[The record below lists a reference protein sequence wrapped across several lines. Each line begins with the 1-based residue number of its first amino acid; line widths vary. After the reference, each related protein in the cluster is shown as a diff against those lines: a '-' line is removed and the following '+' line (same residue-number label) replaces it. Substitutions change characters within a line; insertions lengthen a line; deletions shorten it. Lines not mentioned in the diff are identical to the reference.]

1 MFGSKFFEFL
11 ADLTIRHRGRVLTAA
26 AVLVVLASWGAARV
40 RFNPELLAFLPEH
53 NDEVRKFRRVVDTVG
68 AIDRHV
74 VVVKVPAGT
83 DPEEVTP
90 LIEELA
96 GSYRS
101 LPVVTRVEYRAPTF
115 TFFENLIGKAAL
127 LLEPDE
133 VSRLKEKLS
142 ASAIAESMEQNRLLL
157 STPQS
162 TLTKRVVQSDPL
174 RLHTIVA
181 PRLRTAY
188 GAAIDLSTGYILS
201 EDRSTFVLIVT
212 PSRPA
217 HELPFARQL
226 MRHAKAIEQAARG
239 SGIAAEIVY
248 AGAYAITAEDAD
260 LIRDDMLENVAFS
273 FFGVLALFLYAFR
286 RLSAIG
292 YAAIP
297 MGLAILLTFGLASIT
312 VDELNAASAGFAAL
326 LAGLG
331 IDFITVLYER
341 YVEERGRGQRVAESV
356 YAMVTS
362 TMPGVALAG
371 FTTAATFYGFLFT
384 DFRGMTQMGF
394 LTGTGILLFLLS
406 AAFVL
411 PSLLVAR
418 EKDSA
423 VPPRVPFHVFG
434 TSRVMRFSMQHP
446 RAVLFFWAAFMIV
459 MPLLALRLEFDD
471 DVAALR
477 PAGNRG
483 VAAQE
488 YLAARFGRSFDFV
501 MLVAE
506 GTSVDAVM
514 RRSEE
519 ALPLLD
525 ALVRRGTIG
534 GYQSLSAVVPSE
546 ARQRDVIEQIR
557 EIDAA
562 AVTADLSRAAIASG
576 FRAGAFDSFAANLKK
591 ALAVREPLSPIDI
604 DEDLTARF
612 LQRTEKGWLAVTYLY
627 PRERWARRVAPE
639 LKALEGEGLFLTG
652 VNVVSSALREIARAD
667 AIRATLIG
675 TGIVFVLLS
684 IGFRSAGRAALV
696 FIPFVA
702 GSAGMLG
709 LMAILGL
716 AFNFINMFVGLML
729 AGVGTDYGVYILQRY
744 LESPDD
750 FRNTVPLTGKAVVMA
765 ALTTIVGYGSF
776 MLSRYPGLQSLG
788 YAATAGVGLSA
799 LAAISLLPAILSAFG
814 QKRTS
819 APVVQRSK

>member
-1 MFGSKFFEFL
+1 MPGSKFFEFV
-11 ADLTIRHRGRVLTAA
+11 ADLTIRHRGRVLLVA
-26 AVLVVLASWGAARV
+26 AVLAALAAWGATRV
-40 RFNPELLAFLPEH
+40 RLNPELLAFLPEH
-53 NDEVRKFRRVVDTVG
+53 SEEVRKFRRVVGVLG

-74 VVVKVPAGT
+74 VVVKVPAT
-83 DPEEVTP
+83 ADPEELTP

-96 GSYRS
+96 ARYRS
-101 LPVVTRVEYRAPTF
+101 LKVVTSVEYRAPGF
-115 TFFENLIGKAAL
+115 TVPENLIEKAAL

-133 VSRLKEKLS
+133 VSQLKEKLS
-142 ASAIAESMEQNRLLL
+142 ASAIAESMEQNRLML

-162 TLTKRVVQSDPL
+162 AVTKGIVQNDPL
-174 RLHTIVA
+174 RLHTVIA
-181 PRLRTAY
+181 PKLRKAY
-188 GAAIDLSTGYILS
+188 GATVDLSGGYILS
-201 EDRSTFVLIVT
+201 ADRSTFVLIVT

-217 HELPFARQL
+217 HELPFARRL
-226 MRHAKAIEQAARG
+226 MRHARDIERSALR
-239 SGIAAEIVY
+239 SGIAAEIAY
-248 AGAYAITAEDAD
+248 AGGYAIAAEDAD
-260 LIRDDMLENVAFS
+260 LIRDDMLENVVFS

-286 RLSAIG
+286 RVSAIG

-297 MGLAILLTFGLASIT
+297 MGLAILLTFGLASVT
-312 VDELNAASAGFAAL
+312 VDELTAASAGFAAL

-356 YAMVTS
+356 HAMVTS

-371 FTTAATFYGFLFT
+371 ITTAATFYGFLFT

-418 EKDSA
+418 ERDSGIA
-423 VPPRVPFHVFG
+423 PRAPFHVFG
-434 TSRVMRFSMQHP
+434 VSRLMRLSMQHP
-446 RAVLFFWAAFMIV
+446 RAVLFLWAAFLMA
-459 MPLLALRLEFDD
+459 MPPLALRLEFDD

-488 YLAARFGRSFDFV
+488 YLAEKFGRSFDFV

-514 RRSEE
+514 RRSEG

-525 ALVRRGTIG
+525 ALVRRGAIG
-534 GYQSLSAVVPSE
+534 GYQSLSSLVPSE
-546 ARQRDVIEQIR
+546 ARQRDVIERIR

-562 AVTADLSRAAIASG
+562 AVTADLSQAAIASG
-576 FRAGAFDSFAANLKK
+576 FRAGAFDSFARNLEK
-591 ALAVREPLSPIDI
+591 ALAVREPLSPLDI

-612 LQRTEKGWLAVTYLY
+612 LRRTEKGWLAVTYLY
-627 PRERWARRVAPE
+627 PRERWGRRVAPE

-675 TGIVFVLLS
+675 TGIVFVLLW
-684 IGFRSAGRAALV
+684 IGFRSAARAALV
-696 FIPFVA
+696 FIPFIA

-709 LMAILGL
+709 LMATLGL
-716 AFNFINMFVGLML
+716 TFNFINIFVGLML
-729 AGVGTDYGVYILQRY
+729 AGVGTDYGVYILQRF

-750 FRNTVPLTGKAVVMA
+750 FRTTLPLTGKAVVMA

-799 LAAISLLPAILSAFG
+799 LAAISLLPAILSAFK

-819 APVVQRSK
+819 APVVQRPK